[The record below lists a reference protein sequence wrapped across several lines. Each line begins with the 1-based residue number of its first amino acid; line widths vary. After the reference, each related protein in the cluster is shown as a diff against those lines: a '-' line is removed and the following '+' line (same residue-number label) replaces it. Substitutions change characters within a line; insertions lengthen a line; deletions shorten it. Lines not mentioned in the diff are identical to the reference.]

1 MQQYNQQKSK
11 TSFSNSLRPETWMES
26 GEQLS

>member
-1 MQQYNQQKSK
+1 MQQYNQQKSQ
-11 TSFSNSLRPETWMES
+11 TSSHSSQPETWMES